1 MAHKNPCWYLKGRDP
16 RSARLRAKTLA
27 ISHQICSEVGKV
39 KGLLIAEL
47 YKALMLM
54 LTLKP
59 LALCKLRTEETT
71 FRKPS
76 PHASDWKGSLP
87 GARPAFGGSHH
98 LATLSFA
105 PQPVRCDQ
113 NSPSYSTPMDGTG
126 RTSLPKQDFL
136 GQLID
141 TNMLGSWLSLVARTR
156 VALVTI
162 KPGPL
167 YLGNESGAPS
177 MLQKQLL
184 WERLRS

>member
-1 MAHKNPCWYLKGRDP
+1 MKGRDP

-27 ISHQICSEVGKV
+27 ISHKICSEVGKV

-47 YKALMLM
+47 YKGLMLM

-59 LALCKLRTEETT
+59 LALCKTEDRGDHLQKAFYPRQRLKKILMPE
-71 FRKPS
+71 
-76 PHASDWKGSLP
+76 
-87 GARPAFGGSHH
+87 GARPTLGGTHH

-105 PQPVRCDQ
+105 PQPVQC
-113 NSPSYSTPMDGTG
+113 SHTSLSYSTSMDGMG

-141 TNMLGSWLSLVARTR
+141 TDMLGSWLSLVVRTR
-156 VALVTI
+156 VALVTV
-162 KPGPL
+162 KPRLL
-167 YLGNESGAPS
+167 YIGNESGAPHI
-177 MLQKQLL
+177 LQKQLL